1 MPKTDFSAPEV
12 ARSFGINY
20 QTLDRWLNDGILTCD
35 VPAAGTGSRRR
46 FEHRDVLCVAAAR
59 AFKDLGMHMA
69 AAGRYLA
76 GLRACWADGC
86 PDDAGYVVLEDRG
99 DCSRGVW
106 VDRPGEIP
114 ALLVAPRGQTGT
126 SGAPKG
132 VFVVVD
138 LADLARK
145 VRASASVA
153 ERLGS

>member
-1 MPKTDFSAPEV
+1 MSKTDFSAPEV
-12 ARSFGINY
+12 ARISGINY
-20 QTLDRWLNDGILTCD
+20 QTLDRWLSDGVLTCD

-46 FEHRDVLCVAAAR
+46 FEYRDVLCVAAAR
-59 AFKDLGMHMA
+59 AFKDLGMDMS

-76 GLRACWADGC
+76 GLLACWADGC

-114 ALLVAPRGQTGT
+114 ALLVAQRGQAGKCGV
-126 SGAPKG
+126 SKG

-145 VRASASVA
+145 VRASIAD
-153 ERLGS
+153 RLGG